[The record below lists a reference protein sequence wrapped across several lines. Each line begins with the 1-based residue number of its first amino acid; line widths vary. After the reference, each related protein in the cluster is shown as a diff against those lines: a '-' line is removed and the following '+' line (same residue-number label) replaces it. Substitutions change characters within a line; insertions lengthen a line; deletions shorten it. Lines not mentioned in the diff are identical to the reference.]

1 MIMMVVMTT
10 IIMKTMIMSIA
21 PKIFQ
26 KSCGPQFPSSMDMY
40 QLQTTLHV
48 ISSMSVDNNEAIL

>member
-10 IIMKTMIMSIA
+10 IIMKTMTMSIA

-26 KSCGPQFPSSMDMY
+26 KSCGSQFPSRMDMY
-40 QLQTTLHV
+40 QLQITVHV
-48 ISSMSVDNNEAIL
+48 ISSMSVDKQ